1 MDVLDAIEEEVKK
14 MKHKYIRIDGSI
26 ATEKRHNYVHTF
38 QNDDECKI
46 AILSIT
52 ACATGLTLTKASTVV
67 FAEMH
72 FTPAIMIQAE
82 DRAHRIGQ
90 EHNCVNVHYLY
101 GADTVDEII
110 FPKLQEKFAVV
121 SSTLDNKR
129 MNMDVHKVKSKVG
142 DIAEVQSVVSIQPET
157 IKKPSNYTLDNFFK
171 KSDKKKTE
179 KDDSLLIRDLNESDI
194 RNILNDEEDSVD
206 GLNIH
211 SNNTKRCYNDDEE
224 EDNHNYRKK
233 GKFN

>member
-46 AILSIT
+46 AILAIT

-67 FAEMH
+67 FAEIH

-101 GADTVDEII
+101 GADTVDEVI

-142 DIAEVQSVVSIQPET
+142 DIVEVQSVPSIQTET
-157 IKKPSNYTLDNFFK
+157 IKKPANYTLDIFFK
-171 KSDKKKTE
+171 KSDNKKTE
-179 KDDSLLIRDLNESDI
+179 KDDSLLPDINESDI
-194 RNILNDEEDSVD
+194 RNILEDDTVD

-211 SNNTKRCYNDDEE
+211 SSHAKRGYNREDDQNFE
-224 EDNHNYRKK
+224 KK